1 MSWRTFR
8 NALQKVHLWV
18 GLIFMVPIILIG
30 ISGSIIVLLQSI
42 PDLGLPAATAR
53 GEPQSIASVIAAAE
67 AAAQGA
73 GMVAAVAVPQRSGQP
88 MQVQF
93 GPPPGTRRAN
103 PNLNTGKTVFVDP
116 VSLKILGDTE
126 RRGAGAFWRT
136 LTTLHVAMMAPGYFG
151 LQFVG
156 WMGVAMVL
164 FGISGLVL
172 WWPKESEWR
181 LAFGVKKG
189 ARGFRLNRDLHG
201 AAGFWSLTV
210 FLILSVSG
218 VDLAFPVTF
227 QNMVGAVLPLDS
239 GVADGT
245 LDEATI
251 ASIANRNA
259 LTVDDAAKLALA
271 AVPNA
276 RLLSIQ
282 LLPGGGGIYMVAMN
296 PEPYGNGAPQ
306 ISAFV
311 GPGAEVSSIVDP
323 RTYSLGKRILVWL
336 RVLHYGYGFGPIW
349 TVLVFLSGFLP
360 LLFGIT
366 GFRMWQLKQSR
377 HASLPA
383 ASRAPSAAA

>member
-1 MSWRTFR
+1 
-8 NALQKVHLWV
+8 
-18 GLIFMVPIILIG
+18 MVPIILIG

-42 PDLGLPAATAR
+42 PDLVLPAATAR

-67 AAAQGA
+67 AATQGP
-73 GMVAAVAVPQRSGQP
+73 GRVDAVVVPQRSGQP

-103 PNLNTGKTVFVDP
+103 PNLNTVKTVFVDP

-126 RRGAGAFWRT
+126 RQRAGAFKRT
-136 LTTLHVAMMAPGYFG
+136 LTTLHIALMAPGYFG

-164 FGISGLVL
+164 FGISGIVL
-172 WWPKESEWR
+172 WWPKKGQWH
-181 LAFGVKKG
+181 LAFGVKKR

-227 QNMVGAVLPLDS
+227 QNIVGAVLPLDG

-251 ASIANRNA
+251 ASIANPDA

-282 LLPGGGGIYMVAMN
+282 LLGGGVYMVAMN

-306 ISAFV
+306 ISAFI

-336 RVLHYGYGFGPIW
+336 RVLHYGYGFGQIW

-366 GFRMWQLKQSR
+366 GFRMWQIKR
-377 HASLPA
+377 ARREPLPA
-383 ASRAPSAAA
+383 AVVAPAE

>member
-1 MSWRTFR
+1 MGWRIFR

-18 GLIFMVPIILIG
+18 GLVFMVPISLIG
-30 ISGSIIVLLQSI
+30 ISGSIIVLLQNI
-42 PDLGLPAATAR
+42 PDLMLPAATAR

-73 GMVAAVAVPQRSGQP
+73 GKVAAVVVPQRSGQP
-88 MQVQF
+88 MRVQF

-126 RRGAGAFWRT
+126 RRRAGAFRRT

-172 WWPKESEWR
+172 WWPKKGRWR

-210 FLILSVSG
+210 FLVLSVSG

-227 QNMVGAVLPLDS
+227 QEMVGAVLPLDS
-239 GVADGT
+239 GVVDGT

-282 LLPGGGGIYMVAMN
+282 LPPGGGGIYMVAMN

-311 GPGAEVSSIVDP
+311 GPGAEGSSIVDP
-323 RTYSLGKRILVWL
+323 RTYSLGKRILAWL

-349 TVLVFLSGFLP
+349 TVLVFVSGFLP

-366 GFRMWQLKQSR
+366 GFRMWQLKR
-377 HASLPA
+377 ARRAPLPA
-383 ASRAPSAAA
+383 AVVAPAE

>member
-1 MSWRTFR
+1 MGWRTFR

-30 ISGSIIVLLQSI
+30 VSGSIIVLMQSI
-42 PDLGLPAATAR
+42 PDLVLPAATAR
-53 GEPQSIASVIAAAE
+53 GEPQSLASVIAAAE
-67 AAAQGA
+67 AATQGA
-73 GMVAAVAVPQRSGQP
+73 GKVDAVVVPQRSGQP

-126 RRGAGAFWRT
+126 RQRAGAFRRT
-136 LTTLHVAMMAPGYFG
+136 VNTLHIAMMAPGYFG

-164 FGISGLVL
+164 FGISGIVL
-172 WWPKESEWR
+172 WWPKKGQWR

-227 QNMVGAVLPLDS
+227 QNMVGAVLPLDG

-251 ASIANRNA
+251 ASIANPDA

-282 LLPGGGGIYMVAMN
+282 LSGGGVYMVAMN

-306 ISAFV
+306 ISAFI

-323 RTYSLGKRILVWL
+323 RTYALGKRILVWL
-336 RVLHYGYGFGPIW
+336 RVLHYGYGLGQIW

-366 GFRMWQLKQSR
+366 GFRMWQLKR
-377 HASLPA
+377 ARRVPLPA
-383 ASRAPSAAA
+383 AAVAPAE

>member
-1 MSWRTFR
+1 
-8 NALQKVHLWV
+8 
-18 GLIFMVPIILIG
+18 
-30 ISGSIIVLLQSI
+30 
-42 PDLGLPAATAR
+42 
-53 GEPQSIASVIAAAE
+53 
-67 AAAQGA
+67 
-73 GMVAAVAVPQRSGQP
+73 
-88 MQVQF
+88 
-93 GPPPGTRRAN
+93 
-103 PNLNTGKTVFVDP
+103 
-116 VSLKILGDTE
+116 
-126 RRGAGAFWRT
+126 
-136 LTTLHVAMMAPGYFG
+136 MMAPGYFG

-172 WWPKESEWR
+172 WWPKKGQWR

-189 ARGFRLNRDLHG
+189 ARGLRLNRDLHG

-210 FLILSVSG
+210 FLILSISG

-227 QNMVGAVLPLDS
+227 QNIVGAVLPLDS

-259 LTVDDAAKLALA
+259 LTIDDAAKLARA

-282 LLPGGGGIYMVAMN
+282 LPPGGGGVYMVALN

-311 GPGAEVSSIVDP
+311 GPGAESPTSSIRGPTRLASASSFGCACSTTAMALDKFGRCSSSYP
-323 RTYSLGKRILVWL
+323 
-336 RVLHYGYGFGPIW
+336 GFYRSCLASPAFACGNSNEPG
-349 TVLVFLSGFLP
+349 VRLLP
-360 LLFGIT
+360 
-366 GFRMWQLKQSR
+366 QQSW
-377 HASLPA
+377 HP
-383 ASRAPSAAA
+383 PSE